1 MSRPFVA
8 YYRVSTDKQERS
20 GLGLE
25 AQQAAVAAYLDKHP
39 DDVLIEEFTE
49 TESGANDERPILE
62 EAIDTAKKRKAE
74 IIVAKLDR
82 LSRDVGF
89 IANLQKRDVKF
100 LACDYP
106 DQDGLVVQLVS
117 VVHGWEREQI
127 GERTAAALKA
137 AKARGTKLGTHN
149 PKIALAASHG
159 RLKSELVRVKK
170 ADLFAQQMHPF
181 IVGLKAGGITTLAG
195 IADAL
200 NERGVKPRRGRK
212 FYAMTIANILK
223 RSEAS

>member
-1 MSRPFVA
+1 
-8 YYRVSTDKQERS
+8 RVSTDKQERS

-25 AQQAAVAAYLDKHP
+25 AQQAAVAAYMANHP
-39 DDVLIEEFTE
+39 DDELVEAFTE

-62 EAIDTAKKRKAE
+62 KAIGTARKRKAE

-89 IANLQKRDVKF
+89 IANLQKSNVKF

-106 DQDGLVVQLVS
+106 DQNSLVVQLVS

-137 AKARGTKLGTHN
+137 AKARGMKLGTHN

-159 RLKSELVRVKK
+159 RLKSELVRVQK
-170 ADLFAQQMHPF
+170 ADLFAEQIRPF
-181 IVGLKAGGITTLAG
+181 IAGLKAEGISTLAG
-195 IADAL
+195 IATAL
-200 NERGVKPRRGRK
+200 NERGVKPRRGHK
-212 FYAMTIANILK
+212 FYPMTVANILK
-223 RSEAS
+223 RIEVA